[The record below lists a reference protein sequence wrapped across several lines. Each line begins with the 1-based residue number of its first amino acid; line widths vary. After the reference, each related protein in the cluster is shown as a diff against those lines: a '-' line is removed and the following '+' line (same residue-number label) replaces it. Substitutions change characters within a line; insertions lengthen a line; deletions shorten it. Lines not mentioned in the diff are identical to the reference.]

1 MAIETGRAPDR
12 RVRLAAKP
20 GQKDLVYGP
29 PREENIMFPLH
40 PSNPGS
46 PNGMVWPY
54 TPNITYQQSVNYNSY
69 DLTHVNQAPQ
79 AYNNTETLAL
89 EVVGDFTVQND
100 WEGRY
105 LLACMHFLSTVSK
118 IQYGINSD
126 NPGAP
131 PPVLHF
137 SAYGNLMFDRL
148 PMVVRSFNIALTPD
162 VDYVRV
168 TLPSDQ
174 VFLNV
179 PNTNDLIPQ
188 RRGNEAWLP
197 SKVNISASLL
207 YSPSPQKVV
216 NEFDWQ
222 AFRNGSLLRNR
233 GGFR

>member
-1 MAIETGRAPDR
+1 MAQDQ

-20 GQKDLVYGP
+20 LQNDLVYGAASP
-29 PREENIMFPLH
+29 SNIMYPLH

-46 PNGMVWPY
+46 PGGMIWPY
-54 TPNITYQQSVNYNSY
+54 TPNITYQQNVQYDEY
-69 DLTHVNQAPQ
+69 DLTHVNQTPQ
-79 AYNNTETLAL
+79 AYKKTDTLAL

-105 LLACMHFLSTVSK
+105 LLACMHFLSTVTK
-118 IQYGINSD
+118 IQFGINSRT
-126 NPGAP
+126 PGTP

-148 PMVVRSFNIALTPD
+148 PVVVRSFNVALTPD
-162 VDYVRV
+162 VDYVKV
-168 TLPSDQ
+168 SLSSEQ

-179 PNTNDLIPQ
+179 PITGDLVPQ

-197 SKVNISASLL
+197 SKVNISASLV
-207 YSPSPQKVV
+207 YNPAPQRQV
-216 NEFDWQ
+216 NEFNWQ
-222 AFRNGSLLRNR
+222 SFRDGSLLRR